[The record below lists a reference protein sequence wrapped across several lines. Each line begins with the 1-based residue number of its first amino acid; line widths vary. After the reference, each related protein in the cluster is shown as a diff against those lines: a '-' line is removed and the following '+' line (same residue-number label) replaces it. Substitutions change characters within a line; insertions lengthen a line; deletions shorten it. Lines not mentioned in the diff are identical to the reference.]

1 MNIQSVFT
9 NLQSLLGYISFFVWL
24 FFLFIYIPN
33 SIKYDF
39 VEHKDDFYS
48 IMTFVQ
54 IFMFYILQIVLTVIF
69 TCLGIK
75 NRKYV
80 INSKYKIARI
90 ITIIGL
96 VMNFIPIILF
106 TIFVIYLL
114 FFYK

>member
-1 MNIQSVFT
+1 MNRYSVFT
-9 NLQSLLGYISFFVWL
+9 KLQSLLGYISFFVWL

-39 VEHKDDFYS
+39 IEHKDEFYL

-75 NRKYV
+75 DKKYV

-90 ITIIGL
+90 FIFIGL
-96 VMNFIPIILF
+96 LINFIPIILF